1 MTRIPIWLVPI
12 ALGGYLYGAG
22 EDPGM
27 HGPFVLGPV
36 LVAWVEGWWR
46 HRTARVEAGSAI
58 RVAQIESTRPAEI
71 EES

>member
-1 MTRIPIWLVPI
+1 MRIPIWIVPI

-22 EDPGM
+22 EDPGLA
-27 HGPFVLGPV
+27 GPFVLGPV

-58 RVAQIESTRPAEI
+58 RVAQIEAAGAV
-71 EES
+71 EEEP